1 MLAVLIPYQF
11 LFSFIFQVALEHVN
25 ADLVVHYGDAC
36 MSHIRGIPVYYVF
49 ERSTIDIDSCVEAVR
64 EKFGGSTK
72 YVCFTRFYVIGLFTC
87 RTIYHSIIVL
97 IRFIRN

>member
-1 MLAVLIPYQF
+1 M
-11 LFSFIFQVALEHVN
+11 EHVN

-36 MSHIRGIPVYYVF
+36 MSHIQGIPVYYVF
-49 ERSTIDIDSCVEAVR
+49 ERTMIDIDSCVEAIR

-72 YVCFTRFYVIGLFTC
+72 YVFFIWIYVIELFIC

-97 IRFIRN
+97 TNFTWN